1 MFQFT
6 FDKDGKVFDATLPMV
21 SGVER
26 NVSSGKYLKCIRCY
40 VVKRIKLNEIQRNL
54 FNP

>member
-21 SGVER
+21 SGFER
-26 NVSSGKYLKCIRCY
+26 KVSSGKYLY
-40 VVKRIKLNEIQRNL
+40 FVMLSNELNL
-54 FNP
+54 

>member
-21 SGVER
+21 SGFER
-26 NVSSGKYLKCIRCY
+26 KVSSGKYLY
-40 VVKRIKLNEIQRNL
+40 FVMQSNELNLWNSTKSL
-54 FNP
+54 